1 MASFELNSR
10 LYTKP
15 EIEDILSLT
24 YPYTVENVD
33 EQKKILFVE
42 LSNDQQLRGENKTD
56 LATFVEEISSRLVE
70 GIVVNEESKVSL
82 REIPVGQMIRRE
94 KSPTSSSSSL
104 PSFLRND
111 SSNTMYPGDDHDVIY
126 NKKAEKEA
134 EKASLNDGLHVD
146 EAGAPPGVINPLQYR
161 TIKRA
166 VNIDSRFRPN
176 YFASKASDMQLTLP
190 TRLEKVISMRLGAL
204 ELPNS
209 FYAISEELGNNCFKI
224 NLITIIIPDG
234 NYASSSADTQ
244 YPYIA
249 DAITTA
255 MANASTPI
263 TDLVFSV
270 HQASGKSVFSKTSTN
285 STTYTIT
292 FGVNKD
298 GTNSS
303 EKLPYF
309 LGWQLGYR
317 ANQYILDPI
326 GGDGGDGGDG
336 VEPIVVPD
344 DPDGGGELE
353 PIVSADPIQG
363 DIALSLSLTPADTV
377 DPVDTV
383 DSVDANGG
391 GTVVVDTVSIIN
403 ATSEGQCQISG
414 PRYLYLALDDYNN
427 NVNNYFVSAFSDSIN
442 SRNILSRIDLPHA
455 NEDGYGSQI
464 NRTRNYFGP
473 VNIEKM
479 QIRLLDEY
487 GRVINMNNMDWSF
500 TLMFECMY

>member
-1 MASFELNSR
+1 M
-10 LYTKP
+10 
-15 EIEDILSLT
+15 
-24 YPYTVENVD
+24 
-33 EQKKILFVE
+33 
-42 LSNDQQLRGENKTD
+42 
-56 LATFVEEISSRLVE
+56 
-70 GIVVNEESKVSL
+70 
-82 REIPVGQMIRRE
+82 
-94 KSPTSSSSSL
+94 
-104 PSFLRND
+104 
-111 SSNTMYPGDDHDVIY
+111 
-126 NKKAEKEA
+126 
-134 EKASLNDGLHVD
+134 
-146 EAGAPPGVINPLQYR
+146 
-161 TIKRA
+161 
-166 VNIDSRFRPN
+166 
-176 YFASKASDMQLTLP
+176 
-190 TRLEKVISMRLGAL
+190 
-204 ELPNS
+204 
-209 FYAISEELGNNCFKI
+209 
-224 NLITIIIPDG
+224 
-234 NYASSSADTQ
+234 
-244 YPYIA
+244 
-249 DAITTA
+249 
-255 MANASTPI
+255 
-263 TDLVFSV
+263 
-270 HQASGKSVFSKTSTN
+270 
-285 STTYTIT
+285 
-292 FGVNKD
+292 NKD